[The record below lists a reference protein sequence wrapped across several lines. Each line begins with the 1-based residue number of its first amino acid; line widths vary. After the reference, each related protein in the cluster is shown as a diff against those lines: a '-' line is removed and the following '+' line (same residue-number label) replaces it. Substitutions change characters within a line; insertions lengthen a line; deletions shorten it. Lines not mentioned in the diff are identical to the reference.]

1 MPNPLPSADQ
11 LQMLV
16 EEVELSILNYCN
28 IAEVPEAL
36 KFVWANMVV
45 DYWRYL
51 CELATS
57 NASSESEIEPGSSS
71 TATMVTSIREGDTQ
85 ISFAADPKS
94 SSSNTSYAGN
104 AHTMSGVL
112 DSIVLNYNDS
122 LNKFR
127 RIVW

>member
-1 MPNPLPSADQ
+1 MPNPLPSVDQ
-11 LQMLV
+11 LQILV

-28 IAEVPEAL
+28 IDEVPEAL

-51 CELATS
+51 CELATANS
-57 NASSESEIEPGSSS
+57 SSESETELGSSTTS
-71 TATMVTSIREGDTQ
+71 TMVTSIREGDTQ

-94 SSSNTSYAGN
+94 SSSNTSYDGN

-112 DSIVLNYNDS
+112 NNIVLNYTDS

>member
-45 DYWRYL
+45 DYWR
-51 CELATS
+51 
-57 NASSESEIEPGSSS
+57 
-71 TATMVTSIREGDTQ
+71 
-85 ISFAADPKS
+85 F
-94 SSSNTSYAGN
+94 
-104 AHTMSGVL
+104 GVHL
-112 DSIVLNYNDS
+112 IIIGYRMWLM
-122 LNKFR
+122 
-127 RIVW
+127 

>member
-1 MPNPLPSADQ
+1 MPNPLPSVDQ
-11 LQMLV
+11 LQMLI

-45 DYWRYL
+45 DYWSYL

-57 NASSESEIEPGSSS
+57 NASSESETEPGSSS
-71 TATMVTSIREGDTQ
+71 TATMVTSIRAGDTQ

-94 SSSNTSYAGN
+94 SSSNTSYSGN

>member
-28 IAEVPEAL
+28 IDEVPEAL

-57 NASSESEIEPGSSS
+57 NSSSESETELGSST

-94 SSSNTSYAGN
+94 SSSNTSYDGN

-112 DSIVLNYNDS
+112 DSIVLNYTDS

>member
-16 EEVELSILNYCN
+16 EEVELSNLNYCN

-57 NASSESEIEPGSSS
+57 NSSSGSETKPGSSTS
-71 TATMVTSIREGDTQ
+71 ATMVTSIREGDTQ
-85 ISFAADPKS
+85 ISFAEDSKS
-94 SSSNTSYAGN
+94 SSSNTGYAGN

-112 DSIVLNYNDS
+112 DSIVLNYTDA

>member
-1 MPNPLPSADQ
+1 MPNPLPSVDQ
-11 LQMLV
+11 LQILV

-28 IAEVPEAL
+28 IDEVPEAL

-51 CELATS
+51 CELATANS
-57 NASSESEIEPGSSS
+57 SSESETELGSSTTS
-71 TATMVTSIREGDTQ
+71 TMVTSIREGDTQ

-94 SSSNTSYAGN
+94 SNSNTSYAGN
-104 AHTMSGVL
+104 AHTMSCVL
-112 DSIVLNYNDS
+112 DSIVLNYTDS

>member
-57 NASSESEIEPGSSS
+57 NASSGSETEPGSSTS
-71 TATMVTSIREGDTQ
+71 ATMVTSIREGDTQ
-85 ISFAADPKS
+85 ISFAADSKS

>member
-1 MPNPLPSADQ
+1 MPNPLPNADQ

-28 IAEVPEAL
+28 IAEVPDAL

-51 CELATS
+51 CELVSS
-57 NASSESEIEPGSSS
+57 NESSKSETEPGSSTTS
-71 TATMVTSIREGDTQ
+71 TMVTSIREGDTQ

-94 SSSNTSYAGN
+94 SSSNTSYVGN
-104 AHTMSGVL
+104 ARTMAGVL
-112 DSIVLNYNDS
+112 DSIVLNYVDS

>member
-1 MPNPLPSADQ
+1 MPNPLPNADQ

-28 IAEVPEAL
+28 IAEVPDAL

-51 CELATS
+51 CELASS
-57 NASSESEIEPGSSS
+57 NESSESETEPGSST

-85 ISFAADPKS
+85 ISFSADPKS
-94 SSSNTSYAGN
+94 SSSNTSYVGN
-104 AHTMSGVL
+104 ARTMSGVL